1 MAIATSGAVPIAG
14 SELRT
19 RTSLLL
25 EAIALRHQIAV
36 LERSRTR
43 RPCFRRFDR
52 LLWMLLSRFWPQWRE
67 SLMIVRPETV
77 LRWRRDGWSAIW
89 EYRSRGHWR
98 GGRPRVSREVRGLLT
113 RMAREN
119 FLWGAPRIHG
129 ELLMLGFSV
138 SQATVSRYLPAP
150 CGRPT
155 QSWLTFLRNQTSAFG
170 HNQYSEERS
179 TGYARLHVW
188 SYWAK
193 LLRSTAAQ
201 IATVCVGRCRG
212 LGQQQPTLKARR
224 ISLRPARRDRGVTH
238 GARRAASVPGSSRR
252 TLDNRSG
259 AALPTR
265 SPLHEARA
273 SPWLRLRATQDVR
286 LVQSRARFHHAGP

>member
-1 MAIATSGAVPIAG
+1 MAIATSGAVPIGG

-52 LLWMLLSRFWPQWRE
+52 LLWILLSRWWPQWRE
-67 SLMIVRPETV
+67 SLMIVQPETV

-89 EYRSRGHWR
+89 GYRSRGHWR
-98 GGRPRVSREVRGLLT
+98 GGRPGFPARSARLIT

-138 SQATVSRYLPAP
+138 SQATVSRYLPARSRRR
-150 CGRPT
+150 G
-155 QSWLTFLRNQTSAFG
+155 QSWRTFLRNQASAFG
-170 HNQYSEERS
+170 EYSEQRS
-179 TGYARLHVW
+179 RGYARP
-188 SYWAK
+188 Y
-193 LLRSTAAQ
+193 R
-201 IATVCVGRCRG
+201 
-212 LGQQQPTLKARR
+212 
-224 ISLRPARRDRGVTH
+224 
-238 GARRAASVPGSSRR
+238 
-252 TLDNRSG
+252 
-259 AALPTR
+259 
-265 SPLHEARA
+265 
-273 SPWLRLRATQDVR
+273 
-286 LVQSRARFHHAGP
+286 QSRWVKLSNL